1 MANRLLSVIRD
12 LIILT
17 LNKDV
22 AKSRLRMGNPW
33 HLLATGFGSGLSP
46 FVPGTMGSL
55 AAIPFWW
62 LMARLPQDL
71 YSLIVLLG
79 ISLGVYLCHRTAKDM
94 GVHDHGS
101 IVWDEFIGMWITL
114 MAIPAHTWQWVLAG
128 FVIFRIFDMWKPWPI
143 RWFDRNVHGGMGIM
157 VDDIIA
163 GVISAALLYAA
174 GRWLGF

>member
-1 MANRLLSVIRD
+1 MTR
-12 LIILT
+12 
-17 LNKDV
+17 NKDV
-22 AKSRLRMGNPW
+22 AKGRLGLSNPW

-46 FVPGTMGSL
+46 WVPGTTGSL

-71 YSLIVLLG
+71 YSLIVLFG
-79 ISLGVYLCHRTAKDM
+79 ISIGVYICHRTAKDM

-114 MAIPAHTWQWVLAG
+114 MAIPNNSWKWLLAG
-128 FVIFRIFDMWKPWPI
+128 FVVFRIFDMWKPWPI

-163 GVISAALLYAA
+163 GVISAALLYGAGVWLAA
-174 GRWLGF
+174 